1 MLSSIISY
9 IQFPSF
15 KKINSKSS
23 SQKLYIFLHGINSRK
38 WNIEYCIFQQILI
51 LKKKKKKKTF
61 QTQSELKYIRNER
74 TGSGYLCPSQKGTR
88 WTLTVKSEPCHCGN
102 SAASPTWPLQPLLS
116 CEKKFPDGSANK
128 QGNVPGKGW
137 GQQSYKSNTPR
148 GWEDR
153 QSNLILL
160 YFQFLFQFF
169 FISKAIS
176 LHVHLTILQLF
187 YHPDHF

>member
-51 LKKKKKKKTF
+51 LKKKKEKNISNSKWTQVHKKWENRLRIPL
-61 QTQSELKYIRNER
+61 S
-74 TGSGYLCPSQKGTR
+74 SQKGTR